1 MPKVNEDYPS
11 KKSGQVSA
19 EELKARAIAQYTG
32 EKTEKP
38 KFPTEI
44 VDLPSKGLLY
54 PADSPLA
61 TGQVEMKYMTAKEE
75 DILTTQSYIKQGTV
89 LDKLFRALII
99 SNGKGEKVNYNDIL
113 IGDKNA
119 LMIAARVLGYGK
131 EYEVTITTPSGN
143 KQKEVVDLTTI
154 DDRPFDTDALIE
166 KHVNAFEFK
175 LPASKRIVKFR
186 QLCQRDTDAIEKEIK
201 GLKKIRKRTGGGDGE
216 LTTRLIHAMISL
228 DGDDDRAKIRN
239 FVNGEMLALDSKA
252 LRDHMKKVQPDLDLD
267 IEFFDEMTGEPFEMS
282 LPIDSNFFWP
292 GA

>member
-1 MPKVNEDYPS
+1 MPKVNEDYPG
-11 KKSGQVSA
+11 KKQPSA

-54 PADSPLA
+54 PQDHPLS
-61 TGQVEMKYMTAKEE
+61 TGQIEMKYMTAKEE
-75 DILTTQSYIKQGTV
+75 DILTTQSYIKQGVV

-143 KQKEVVDLTTI
+143 KQKEVIDLTTI
-154 DDRPFDTDALIE
+154 DDRPFDGSGLIE
-166 KHVNAFEFK
+166 KHINAFEFK
-175 LPASKRIVKFR
+175 LPASKRIVKFK
-186 QLCQRDTDAIEKEIK
+186 QLNQGDTVAIEKEIK

-216 LTTRLIHAMISL
+216 LTTRLIHAIISL
-228 DGDDDRAKIRN
+228 DGDEERATIRN
-239 FVNGEMLALDSKA
+239 FVNNEMLALDSKS
-252 LRDHMKKVQPDLDLD
+252 LREHMKKVQPDVDLD
-267 IEFFDEMTGEPFEMS
+267 IEFFDDMTGEPFEMS
-282 LPIDSNFFWP
+282 LPIDTNFFWP